1 MIVALAGRRIDN
13 VNADAVRFPLTNV
26 EFVRGKIAD
35 LFAQQPVSAMVSS
48 ASCGADLV
56 ALEVAKTL
64 GIRRFVVL
72 PFARELFR
80 KTSVV
85 DRPGEWGPI
94 FDRVLDDVEAAGDLF
109 DLGLDPKAPN
119 AYALA
124 NGAILDETVGLAAE
138 SHEPAGVLLV
148 WDGPRGE
155 GDITANL
162 RNDAIQRGLQVFEI
176 RTLREEIA
184 R

>member
-1 MIVALAGRRIDN
+1 VIMALAGRRIDTI
-13 VNADAVRFPLTNV
+13 NADAVRFPLTNV
-26 EFVRGKIAD
+26 EFVSGKIAD

-64 GIRRFVVL
+64 AIRRFVVL

-80 KTSVV
+80 KTSVI

-94 FDRVLDDVEAAGDLF
+94 FDRVLDDVEAAGDVF
-109 DLGLDPKAPN
+109 DLGLDPKSSN

-124 NGAILDETVGLAAE
+124 NGAILDQTVGLAAE

-162 RNDAIQRGLQVFEI
+162 RKDAIQRGLQVFEI

>member
-1 MIVALAGRRIDN
+1 MIMALAGRRID
-13 VNADAVRFPLTNV
+13 DAHGDTVHFPLANV

-35 LFAQQPVSAMVSS
+35 LFARQHVSALVSS

-56 ALEVAKTL
+56 ALEAAKTL

-72 PFARELFR
+72 PFAREVFR

-94 FDRVLDDVEAAGDLF
+94 FDRVLDDVEVAGDVF
-109 DLGLDPKAPN
+109 DLGLDPKTST

-138 SHEPAGVLLV
+138 SHQPAGVLLV

-162 RNDAIQRGLQVFEI
+162 RNDAILRGLQLFEI

>member
-1 MIVALAGRRIDN
+1 MALAGRRIDDTG
-13 VNADAVRFPLTNV
+13 ADTPHFPLINI
-26 EFVRGKIAD
+26 EFVRGNIAAI
-35 LFAQQPVSAMVSS
+35 FAEQRVSALVCS
-48 ASCGADLV
+48 ASCGADLL
-56 ALEVAKTL
+56 ALELAKTL
-64 GIRRFVVL
+64 RVRRQVVL
-72 PFARELFR
+72 PFARDLFR

-85 DRPGEWGPI
+85 DRPGDWGLL
-94 FDRVLDDVEAAGDLF
+94 FDRVLDDVAAAGDLF
-109 DLGLDPKAPN
+109 DLALDPASPRV
-119 AYALA
+119 YEQA

-155 GDITANL
+155 GDATANL
-162 RNDAIQRGLQVFEI
+162 RNDAIRRGLPVFEV